1 MGIPGEAYQAL
12 QSIVGSDWVSDDPA
26 VCEADHLCASGG
38 YPKDAIRP
46 ACSIEPASGEEVQA
60 IVKLANRYRLPYV
73 ATSTY
78 YLGETSP
85 RKENTILI
93 DLKRMNKL
101 EIDEDN
107 LYAIVEPGVCF
118 SALQAEL
125 FKMGLCTFVPGCGG
139 HASVLANTLFTGD
152 APTGWRHGLGYRR
165 ILAAEWV
172 LPDGEMLMLGSRSL
186 SKDFFWGE
194 GPGPDL
200 RGLLRGISG
209 RKSELGVITKLG
221 VKVFPF
227 ISERLEPEGRAFHT
241 YLNLPTNR
249 LKWYNVR
256 FPAKEN
262 AINTILEL
270 GRCETCLVVMTVPPL
285 FRTVARTRGAGCGG
299 FWEGWAQLGEK
310 INPKQLELRILLFGI
325 GAEKRLAYE
334 EKVLLEIVEENEGS
348 AREAPARD
356 ETNFMAADAICACVV
371 GGRFHSQLSYESID
385 QDVKFG
391 DIVIEM
397 TNKHKPPILEEYGT
411 TNWLCPYDLGY
422 ITKAECL
429 RMTDVEHVD
438 ELNLWSLDC
447 QEAFL
452 KQGAYTNFP
461 DDEVFGAVWGNYHEK
476 ERRIKEAFDPNN
488 VSHPK

>member
-1 MGIPGEAYQAL
+1 MSIPREAYRTL
-12 QSIVGSDWVSDDPA
+12 ESIVGPDWVSDDPA
-26 VCEADHLCASGG
+26 ICEADRLCPTGG
-38 YPKDAIRP
+38 YVKGAVRP

-60 IVKLANRYRLPYV
+60 IVKVANRYRLPYV

-78 YLGETSP
+78 LLGDTSP
-85 RKENTILI
+85 RRDNTILI

-101 EIDEDN
+101 EIDEEN

-125 FKMGLCTFVPGCGG
+125 FKRGLFTFVPGCGG
-139 HASVLANTLFTGD
+139 HTSVLANTLFTGD

-172 LPDGEMLMLGSRSL
+172 LPDGEMLMLGSRSM

-227 ISERLEPEGRAFHT
+227 VSERLEPEGWSFHT
-241 YLNLPTNR
+241 HLNLPTNR
-249 LKWYNVR
+249 LKWYNLR
-256 FPAKEN
+256 FPSREN
-262 AINTILEL
+262 AVNAILEL
-270 GRCETCLVVMTVPPL
+270 GNCEIGLVVMTVPPL
-285 FRTVARTRGAGCGG
+285 FRAVAGTRGVGCGG
-299 FWEGWAQLGEK
+299 FWERWAQIGAKLD
-310 INPKQLELRILLFGI
+310 PKQVSLRVLLFGI
-325 GAEKRLAYE
+325 GSGKRLAYE
-334 EKVLLEIVEENEGS
+334 EKVLLDVVAHYDGS
-348 AREAPARD
+348 PREAPARD
-356 ETNFMAADAICACVV
+356 ETNFMAADAICANVV
-371 GGRFHSQLSYESID
+371 GGRFHSELSYESID
-385 QDVKFG
+385 QGVKVG
-391 DIVIEM
+391 DIVNEM

-411 TNWLCPYDLGY
+411 TNWICPYELGY
-422 ITKAECL
+422 IAKIECL
-429 RMTDVEHVD
+429 RTVDAEHFD
-438 ELNLWSLDC
+438 EMDLLELDC

-452 KQGAYTNFP
+452 KQGVYSGKAKP
-461 DDEVFGAVWGNYHEK
+461 GVFGPVWGNYHEK